1 MINSDDQ
8 QNAESGNK
16 EMQHHVLCFAQATD
30 PKKDQDRQGHNVGKH
45 KEKVN
50 HPTRT
55 GKR

>member
-1 MINSDDQ
+1 
-8 QNAESGNK
+8 
-16 EMQHHVLCFAQATD
+16 MQHHVLCFAQATD